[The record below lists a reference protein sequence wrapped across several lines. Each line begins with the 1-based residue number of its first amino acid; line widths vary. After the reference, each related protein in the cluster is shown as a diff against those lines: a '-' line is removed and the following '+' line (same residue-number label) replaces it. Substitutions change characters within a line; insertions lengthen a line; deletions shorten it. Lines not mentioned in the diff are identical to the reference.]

1 MPLLFSIGMQGAL
14 EEVADTLETGEQLC
28 SFLDDISVLCHP
40 HRVMTI
46 YDELVRCLF
55 GVAGIRL
62 HQGKTR
68 VWNKAGVLLDDV
80 HTLGYKAWQLDGV
93 VVLGTHK
100 FVAEKLRA
108 RVVEE
113 RRLWEATPTV
123 PDL

>member
-14 EEVADTLETGEQLC
+14 EEVADTLGEQLC
-28 SFLDDISVLCHP
+28 AFLDDISVLCQP
-40 HRVMTI
+40 HRVKTI
-46 YDELVRCLF
+46 YDVF